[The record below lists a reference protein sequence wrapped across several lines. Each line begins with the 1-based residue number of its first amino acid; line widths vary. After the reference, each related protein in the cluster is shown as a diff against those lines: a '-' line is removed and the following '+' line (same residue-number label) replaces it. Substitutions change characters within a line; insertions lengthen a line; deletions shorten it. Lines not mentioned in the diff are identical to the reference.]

1 MPIRSVADLTPT
13 DIYYLRALV
22 PRYNLSALAE
32 RFELTED
39 DTERIIREDVWPE
52 VVDHACGHRS
62 CLDPYHMRTVLQPP
76 SPLATP

>member
-22 PRYNLSALAE
+22 PRLNLSALAE
-32 RFELTED
+32 RFELSED

-52 VVDHACGHRS
+52 VVDYACGEPACVNPR
-62 CLDPYHMRTVLQPP
+62 HMQIALQRP
-76 SPLATP
+76 SR